1 MTRMLVPWTTRF
13 PRGLDVFRNELENAL
28 GRFLGPVE
36 GDSIASFAPHMN
48 VAETEG
54 AYEITV
60 DLPGM
65 KAEEFNIEVK
75 SGELWI
81 TGERK
86 HESEEKGK
94 TFHRVERCYGT
105 FRRVITLPPD
115 ADAENVNAEYK
126 EGVLHVTVPK
136 TEAALPKRIE
146 VKG

>member
-1 MTRMLVPWTTRF
+1 MTRMLVPWSTRF
-13 PRGLDVFRNELENAL
+13 PRGLDVFRNEMDDLV
-28 GRFLGPVE
+28 GRLFGPAE
-36 GDSIASFAPHMN
+36 GETIASFTPHMN
-48 VAETEG
+48 VAESDK

-65 KAEEFNIEVK
+65 KPEEFNVEVK
-75 SGELWI
+75 AGELWI
-81 TGERK
+81 TGERR

-94 TFHRVERCYGT
+94 TFHRVERSHGT
-105 FRRVITLPPD
+105 FRRVISLAPD